1 MYHVVICKEDY
12 RAPFGNQALAIFQ
25 KGEVYQA
32 ENHDEEFRVWRNKS
46 SFLKFSPGRFEKYF
60 RIFC

>member
-1 MYHVVICKEDY
+1 MYHVVICRKAY
-12 RAPFGNQALAIFQ
+12 QGPFEAHNPIVFK

-32 ENHDEEFRVWRNKS
+32 ENHGQEYRVWRNKS
-46 SFLKFSPGRFEKYF
+46 SFLKFSPARFKEYF